1 MPAGF
6 EQNFLRVRKEVWR
19 GDHGTREGRISRDR
33 VGGGCHQGK
42 CLRTS
47 ASFLRT
53 QMGSDAIPLPL
64 SCHLNVLFL
73 SLVCQGLGGVSWPGE
88 QQRPL
93 IGRSLSVSHTQ
104 GRALSTFPLTA
115 RSPLSQGSQPC
126 PSQLLLRTGHLGPRE
141 KASPFPSTI
150 PPCSSVCSPG
160 RSCLLTRVQSHPG
173 GMSLPWFHCD
183 PVSFTQ
189 AWVRVGAGLQ
199 GGRGCEVLP
208 LPGRAK
214 SAKVHLSQKWEW
226 AKDRS

>member
-1 MPAGF
+1 MG
-6 EQNFLRVRKEVWR
+6 L
-19 GDHGTREGRISRDR
+19 EGRMSRGR

-115 RSPLSQGSQPC
+115 RSPLSQGPQPC
-126 PSQLLLRTGHLGPRE
+126 PSQLLRTGHLGPRE

-150 PPCSSVCSPG
+150 PPCSSGVFPRPVLS
-160 RSCLLTRVQSHPG
+160 SH
-173 GMSLPWFHCD
+173 
-183 PVSFTQ
+183 
-189 AWVRVGAGLQ
+189 Q
-199 GGRGCEVLP
+199 G
-208 LPGRAK
+208 AK
-214 SAKVHLSQKWEW
+214 SSRWHEPSLVSL
-226 AKDRS
+226 